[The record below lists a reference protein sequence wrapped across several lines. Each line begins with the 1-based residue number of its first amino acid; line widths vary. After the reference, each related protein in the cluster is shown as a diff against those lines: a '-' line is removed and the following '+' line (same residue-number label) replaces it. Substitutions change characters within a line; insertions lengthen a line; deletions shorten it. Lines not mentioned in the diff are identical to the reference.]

1 MTIPKQICRL
11 LLLFISLSIPLS
23 LKAQNYLAGDVKTNL
38 FSSTPIEDIKAVS
51 TKTSAVIIGKTGDFA
66 FQIPIKSFEFGK
78 KLMQEHFN
86 ENYMES
92 DQYPNATF
100 KGNIEP
106 NINWRKDGEYNVN
119 ARGTLTV
126 HGVGKTRNVPAKIMV
141 KNGVTSI
148 YASFDVACTD
158 HDIKIPTLVF
168 TKIAKVINVKISGT
182 LTPKN

>member
-1 MTIPKQICRL
+1 MINPKQICKL
-11 LLLFISLSIPLS
+11 LLLVTALFISLS
-23 LKAQNYLAGDVKTNL
+23 LKAQNYVAGDVKTNL
-38 FSSTPIEDIKAVS
+38 FSSTPVEDIKALS
-51 TKTSAVIIGKTGDFA
+51 TKTSAVIIAKTGNFA

-92 DQYPNATF
+92 DQYPSATF
-100 KGNIEP
+100 KGNIDP
-106 NINWRKDGEYNVN
+106 NINWTKDGEYNVN
-119 ARGTLTV
+119 AKGTLTV
-126 HGVGKTRNVPAKIMV
+126 HGVSKLRTIPAKIMV

-182 LTPKN
+182 LTTKN